1 MKNQQG
7 FTLIELMI
15 VVAIIGILAAVALP
29 QYQSYVKK
37 AKFSEVIS
45 IADGFKTAVGVCAQE
60 LGTVADIRLQVAEQA
75 PLQVERGKGGQ
86 LRLPGVSST
95 GPRYRSLHPAFTFDQ
110 FMVGESNI
118 LARSACQAL
127 ASGDSTFGQ
136 CLFMNSTTGL
146 GKSHLTQAVV
156 HQVLRSAPSTRLHY
170 LTAQQFSA
178 EMVKSIRGSS
188 MEQFSKRYVN
198 DCDMLLVEDVHT
210 LTGKNITNESAYTE
224 AEGIADLLMS
234 AISKGTTDAIQ
245 LSTISGADY
254 VSSTG
259 SFSSTP
265 GAKEFTFTEY
275 NEGDIT
281 GYKIYVRT
289 NNEKGDVRA
298 YITAFASSTG
308 GVLS

>member
-1 MKNQQG
+1 MKQMLKNRNNRKG
-7 FTLIELMI
+7 RTLIDVI
-15 VVAIIGILAAVALP
+15 VAGFIMVVTVAAL
-29 QYQSYVKK
+29 
-37 AKFSEVIS
+37 IS
-45 IADGFKTAVGVCAQE
+45 I
-60 LGTVADIRLQVAEQA
+60 VA
-75 PLQVERGKGGQ
+75 
-86 LRLPGVSST
+86 
-95 GPRYRSLHPAFTFDQ
+95 F
-110 FMVGESNI
+110 SN
-118 LARSACQAL
+118 
-127 ASGDSTFGQ
+127 
-136 CLFMNSTTGL
+136 
-146 GKSHLTQAVV
+146 
-156 HQVLRSAPSTRLHY
+156 
-170 LTAQQFSA
+170 
-178 EMVKSIRGSS
+178 
-188 MEQFSKRYVN
+188 
-198 DCDMLLVEDVHT
+198 T